1 MKEDGVN
8 GSRSRYARFFFEP
21 SDVAHRGLYQTL
33 NANFPNCFTV
43 SKRKQLSFTQEVQ
56 KAANAE
62 RNMQLMARSI
72 ADGVLSER
80 DRLFEYTTGEYFQ
93 EMSLFIQEVETHNAE
108 MEKIYGKAK

>member
-1 MKEDGVN
+1 
-8 GSRSRYARFFFEP
+8 
-21 SDVAHRGLYQTL
+21 
-33 NANFPNCFTV
+33 
-43 SKRKQLSFTQEVQ
+43 
-56 KAANAE
+56 
-62 RNMQLMARSI
+62 MQLMARSI